1 MTKFWDVTVD
11 TKKLSGW
18 WRNSV
23 AVTTKKLVGGIAQ
36 PKLSCQFSGWS
47 KIWSPPSTQFRCD
60 PDWSMEWTGFFWSP
74 RFVIVTN
81 SEFLSTP
88 CVKIHNHHQNVTP
101 FHHENSRTVAW
112 ILALYWLYILLV
124 LYTSI
129 YRLNRQ
135 LFVVLGIKIR
145 EIRLSPDVTMWR
157 SLPEICIR
165 SENLP
170 KPWQVLEVS
179 TVYCN
184 RFTVIGRFSGNP
196 AKKNSSF

>member
-1 MTKFWDVTVD
+1 M
-11 TKKLSGW
+11 
-18 WRNSV
+18 

-47 KIWSPPSTQFRCD
+47 KIWSPPSTQFRYD

-129 YRLNRQ
+129 YRLYRQ
-135 LFVVLGIKIR
+135 LFVVLSRNSVKSDDR
-145 EIRLSPDVTMWR
+145 RMSPGDDF
-157 SLPEICIR
+157 SPEICIR

-184 RFTVIGRFSGNP
+184 RFTVIGRFSDRP
-196 AKKNSSF
+196 AKI